1 MDKGDRYAGLALAAA
16 SILSIVAMAHHP
28 SGPSGHSGVTQLVHG
43 AMIVIVLV
51 NLCGFTRFAMRI
63 GIDRFEVLCG
73 LVAYAAAAFANVLA
87 ATINGFAA
95 PAAFQQSA
103 AQSIL
108 SFAWELNQA
117 LAIGGVNGIAVAF
130 LLWGAALLRNGGFER
145 WLGAGAL
152 IVGAVTVA
160 SLVAGFVSMNISGAF
175 IVYGL
180 QAAFGVLV
188 GAALMRP
195 RS

>member
-1 MDKGDRYAGLALAAA
+1 MDQGDRYAGMALAAA
-16 SILSIVAMAHHP
+16 SILSVVAMAHHP
-28 SGPSGHSGVTQLVHG
+28 SGATAHSGLNQFVHG

-51 NLCGFTRFAMRI
+51 SLCGFARLAMRM

-73 LVAYAAAAFANVLA
+73 LIGYAAAAFANLLA

-95 PAAFQQSA
+95 PAAFQHSA
-103 AQSIL
+103 SQDAMR
-108 SFAWELNQA
+108 FAWELNQA
-117 LAIGGVNGIAVAF
+117 LAFGGVHGIGAAF
-130 LLWGAALLRNGGFER
+130 LLWGAALIRKGGFER
-145 WLGAGAL
+145 WLGIGAL
-152 IVGAVTVA
+152 IVGLVTVA
-160 SLVAGFVSMNISGAF
+160 SVAAGFVRMNVSGAF

-180 QAAFGVLV
+180 QAAFGVLA